1 MEIEYKEIGKCL
13 PYMDRDKLY
22 EERDSIMAEQR
33 KLSSRIKVLDRV
45 LRATTDELAD
55 LYLTPNIEV
64 ATKTTIK
71 GIVYIIFHNENVY
84 LIEGKNNWVGPLSIK
99 AKVSYQDYV
108 KLEQHKLDLDVIEG
122 N

>member
-33 KLSSRIKVLDRV
+33 KLSSRIKVLDRA

-55 LYLTPNIEV
+55 LYLT
-64 ATKTTIK
+64 
-71 GIVYIIFHNENVY
+71 
-84 LIEGKNNWVGPLSIK
+84 LISKQLL
-99 AKVSYQDYV
+99 
-108 KLEQHKLDLDVIEG
+108 KLRLRELFI
-122 N
+122 